1 MGRCRVNTMAFHKLP
16 VGLAVW
22 FSRWTVFASCSG
34 PAGFRIQFTPVAA
47 LDRSCLNT
55 CSNTV
60 LVWLPCER
68 AQRAHRVLVSLS
80 SSSHER
86 RQTHL
91 QRAQRRSRLLVHALP
106 AVIHLRLHWTGPPAP
121 LSRGILFPHP
131 PTPLLLARSRRPAE
145 LHHRDRTDY
154 RASHRSDRAKPTI
167 FVALFDRF

>member
-1 MGRCRVNTMAFHKLP
+1 M
-16 VGLAVW
+16 GLAVCLCAGLFCELSW
-22 FSRWTVFASCSG
+22 PRRLSHSVHASGCIGQVLSH
-34 PAGFRIQFTPVAA
+34 ACITLAQT
-47 LDRSCLNT
+47 L
-55 CSNTV
+55 

-68 AQRAHRVLVSLS
+68 AQRAHCVLVSLS

-86 RQTHL
+86 RQPHL
-91 QRAQRRSRLLVHALP
+91 RAQRPSPMFNRLLVHALP

-167 FVALFDRF
+167 FVALFDRIYCLIC